1 MKILVFIQHD
11 DDKINTVS
19 LESLKA
25 AQDISTFI

>member
-11 DDKINTVS
+11 DDNINTVS